1 MTREI
6 KIGLVAVMMVFV
18 IAMVWLMGGNG
29 QKPASKRV
37 TYVSSNWDGHYKLKD
52 KRPYGLYL
60 FNSLL
65 HAHIDSS
72 KKIMPVTNGVNLD
85 SMISEKSTMLFIGD
99 QFGLQNNELDVI
111 LTKVSNG
118 SDLFISFN
126 ELTENIYE
134 RLFDKVEISYDYA
147 DSVNVFIGKN
157 RLTQYYLYQND
168 TLAHQWK
175 AFYAIQPKD
184 AAVYRSLSSFME
196 MSNLVRINYGKG
208 YIFLHTNPEF
218 FFNYQLKREDGY
230 RFTSFALNKISK
242 EQDVYLLELGR
253 LLDKKDAEEEPVE
266 EEKGGK
272 QDDSYLQ
279 FLLKS
284 PALMAAMTFAVLGL
298 FLFLFF
304 RAKRMQPT
312 VPLIPKKKNM
322 SLEFVD
328 TITSIYL
335 AKQYPYGLLQ
345 VQKKNFYDLVFKHFF
360 VDLSRS
366 KDDRENDL
374 EILSQKS
381 NVPVAELKDLLRLL
395 ETKVK
400 INVTDDYIVETAK
413 KQRNFYEQTGVIHT
427 KILEKVSELKGTIN
441 REIFLSSIM
450 VLLGCA
456 IIMTGFYFLVKA
468 IGVGILL
475 WPLGAA
481 ILTIGILRLSKP
493 LLKFD
498 SSELVYFP
506 LIGKKQRFKMQELL
520 TISPMKNGATIHFTE
535 QRKITI
541 YYSQMSRFD
550 KTQFEMLIA
559 KNHQFE
565 V

>member
-1 MTREI
+1 MTKGI
-6 KIGLVAVMMVFV
+6 KIALVAGMMLIVV
-18 IAMVWLMGGNG
+18 VMVWLLDGGD
-29 QKPASKRV
+29 QKPVVKRK
-37 TYVSSNWDGHYKLKD
+37 TYVSSNWEEHFQLRD

-65 HAHIDSS
+65 KAHIDTTQ
-72 KKIMPVTNGVNLD
+72 KIKTITNGLDLD
-85 SMISEKSTMLFIGD
+85 SIGNEKATLLFVGD
-99 QFGLQNNELDVI
+99 EFGVQNKELDA
-111 LTKVSNG
+111 LLLKVSAG

-157 RLTQYYLYQND
+157 RFTQYYVYQND

-175 AFYAIQPKD
+175 AFYTLQPKD
-184 AAVYRSLSSFME
+184 SAVFRSLSSFME
-196 MSNLVRINYGKG
+196 MANLVRINHGKG
-208 YIFLHTNPEF
+208 HIFLHTNPEF
-218 FFNYQLKREDGY
+218 FYNYQLKREDGY
-230 RFTSFALNKISK
+230 RYASFALNQLPKD
-242 EQDVYLLELGR
+242 QDVYLLELGR
-253 LLDKKDAEEEPVE
+253 LLDKNGAEEKIVE
-266 EEKGGK
+266 EEVGGK
-272 QDDSYLQ
+272 HDDSYLQ

-284 PALMAAMTFAVLGL
+284 QALMAAMTLAILGL
-298 FLFLFF
+298 FLFLIF

-312 VPLIPKKKNM
+312 VPILPKKKNM

-366 KDDRENDL
+366 KDDREKDL

-400 INVTDDYIVETAK
+400 INVTDEYIVETAK
-413 KQRNFYEQTGVIHT
+413 KQRKFYEQTGVIHT
-427 KILEKVSELKGTIN
+427 RILQRISELKGTIH
-441 REIFLSSIM
+441 REIFLSSVM
-450 VLLGCA
+450 LLMGVA
-456 IIMTGFYFLVKA
+456 IILTGFYFLVKA

-493 LLKFD
+493 LLKYD

-506 LIGKKQRFKMQELL
+506 LIGKKQQFKTEELL
-520 TISPMKNGATIHFTE
+520 TISPMKNGAILHFTE

-565 V
+565 E

>member
-1 MTREI
+1 MTKGL
-6 KIGLVAVMMVFV
+6 KIALVAGMMLVV
-18 IAMVWLMGGNG
+18 IVLIGFFGGDE
-29 QKPASKRV
+29 QETTAKRN
-37 TYVSSNWDGHYKLKD
+37 TYVSSNWDQHFQIMD

-65 HAHIDSS
+65 KAHLDSS
-72 KKIMPVTNGVNLD
+72 KNINTLTNGLELD
-85 SMISEKSTMLFIGD
+85 SLSSEKVTFLFVGD
-99 QFGLQNNELDVI
+99 EFGLQNNELDLI
-111 LTKVSNG
+111 LSKVSAG

-126 ELTENIYE
+126 ELTENIYD
-134 RLFDKVEISYDYA
+134 RLFERVEISYDYA

-157 RLTQYYLYQND
+157 RFTQYFIYQND

-175 AFYAIQPKD
+175 GFFDIQLKD
-184 AAVYRSLSSFME
+184 SARFVSLSSFME
-196 MSNLVRINYGKG
+196 MTNMVRINHGKG
-208 YIFLHTNPEF
+208 QIILHTNPEF
-218 FFNYQLKREDGY
+218 FYNYQLKRDDGY
-230 RFTSFALNKISK
+230 RYTSFVLN
-242 EQDVYLLELGR
+242 QMPNDQNVYLLELGR
-253 LLDKKDAEEEPVE
+253 LLDEKGVE
-266 EEKGGK
+266 EVVEESAGGK

-284 PALMAAMTFAVLGL
+284 PALMGAMALAVLGL
-298 FLFLFF
+298 FLFLLF
-304 RAKRMQPT
+304 RAKRMQPA
-312 VPLIPKKKNM
+312 VPVLPKKKNM

-335 AKQYPYGLLQ
+335 AKQYPYSLLQ
-345 VQKKNFYDLVFKHFF
+345 LQKKNFYELVYKHFF

-366 KDDRENDL
+366 RDDREKDL
-374 EILSQKS
+374 EILSQKA
-381 NVPVAELKDLLRLL
+381 NVPLAEIKDLLRLL

-413 KQRNFYEQTGVIHT
+413 KQRRFYEQTGVIRT
-427 KILEKVSELKGTIN
+427 QILQKVSELKGTIN

-450 VLLGCA
+450 ILLGCV
-456 IIMTGFYFLVKA
+456 IILSGFYFLVKA

-475 WPLGAA
+475 WPLGAM

-493 LLKFD
+493 LLKYD
-498 SSELVYFP
+498 NEQLVYYP
-506 LIGKKQRFKMQELL
+506 LIWKKQVFKMSDLL
-520 TISPMKNGATIHFTE
+520 TISPMKNGAIVHFTE
-535 QRKITI
+535 QRKIII